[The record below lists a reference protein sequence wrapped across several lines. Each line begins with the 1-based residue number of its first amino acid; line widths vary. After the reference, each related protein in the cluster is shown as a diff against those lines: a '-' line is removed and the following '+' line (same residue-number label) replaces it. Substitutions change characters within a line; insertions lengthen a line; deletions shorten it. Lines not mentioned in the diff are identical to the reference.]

1 MLKIRAN
8 RDICSQSNSASL
20 LRIVALAGACGLQ
33 ILFMTLLTLPFT
45 PTPIHYLP
53 RRKDA
58 LLVRIYDSHKI
69 AHAPQIVTPKKVSR
83 HVAAIIRRQ
92 LNRNVKDKKT
102 LTNVAK
108 NKTNIS
114 KTSFVSSAPVLVE
127 GSEFDIPHTAM
138 NFAARLPV
146 RRLLPGTS
154 RAIVKGI
161 HLDPPWSDSIFNKIA
176 RLGQTLTCG
185 QTAVIADLPP
195 AERDGR
201 GFTIHQ
207 LYKMRKSY
215 HCK

>member
-45 PTPIHYLP
+45 PTPIHYMP
-53 RRKDA
+53 RRKGA
-58 LLVRIYDSHKI
+58 LLVKIYDSHKT
-69 AHAPQIVTPKKVSR
+69 APVHQIVMPKRVSR

-92 LNRNVKDKKT
+92 LNRNVKDKRI
-102 LTNVAK
+102 LTNIAK

-127 GSEFDIPHTAM
+127 GFEFDVPHMAM

-146 RRLLPGTS
+146 RRLLPGAS
-154 RAIVKGI
+154 RAIVRGI
-161 HLDPPWSDSIFNKIA
+161 HLDPLGSDSIFNKIA
-176 RLGQTLTCG
+176 RLGQALTCG

-215 HCK
+215 HCE

>member
-1 MLKIRAN
+1 VLKIRAN

-53 RRKDA
+53 RRKDV
-58 LLVRIYDSHKI
+58 LLVRIYDSHKT
-69 AHAPQIVTPKKVSR
+69 APVPQIVTPKKVSR

-92 LNRNVKDKKT
+92 LNRNVKDKKI
-102 LTNVAK
+102 TNIVQ

-114 KTSFVSSAPVLVE
+114 KASFVSSTPVLVE
-127 GSEFDIPHTAM
+127 GSEFDVPHTAM
-138 NFAARLPV
+138 NFAAHLPA

-154 RAIVKGI
+154 RAIVRGI
-161 HLDPPWSDSIFNKIA
+161 HLDPPGSDSIFNKIA